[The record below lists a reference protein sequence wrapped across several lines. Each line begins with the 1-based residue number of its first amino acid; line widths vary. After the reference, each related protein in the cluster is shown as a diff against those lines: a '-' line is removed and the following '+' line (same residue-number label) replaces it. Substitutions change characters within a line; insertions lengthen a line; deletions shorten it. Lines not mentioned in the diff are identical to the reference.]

1 MVRVAPL
8 DLLGSNRPKVSQ
20 TSHDTAHKIN
30 YRNMLNSKNIA
41 LLMIITV
48 LAGCAT
54 PQRAVQPGATVAIA
68 VATEAPK
75 AAAPTE
81 VAATPSP
88 TEAPKAAAP
97 TNAAAPTE
105 APATLAPTDTP
116 KVAAPAASG
125 DVIEINV
132 KMSEFKFEL
141 DKTSVPVGKIIRFNI
156 DNAGQREHEMILEL
170 TDSISK
176 PLENN
181 GKRAEAIEIASGAKA
196 SLEWVFDK
204 PGKYLIGCH
213 IGKHFERGMKILIEV
228 TG

>member
-1 MVRVAPL
+1 
-8 DLLGSNRPKVSQ
+8 
-20 TSHDTAHKIN
+20 
-30 YRNMLNSKNIA
+30 MLNSKNIA
-41 LLMIITV
+41 LLLIITV
-48 LAGCAT
+48 LVGCAA
-54 PQRAVQPGATVAIA
+54 PQRAIQPSVTIATA

-81 VAATPSP
+81 VPATPSP
-88 TEAPKAAAP
+88 TETPKAAAP
-97 TNAAAPTE
+97 TKAATPTD
-105 APATLAPTDTP
+105 APATLAPTDAP
-116 KVAAPAASG
+116 KVAAPVASG
-125 DVIEINV
+125 DVIEVNV

-141 DKTSVPVGKIIRFNI
+141 DKTSVPAGKTIRFNI
-156 DNAGQREHEMILEL
+156 DNVGQREHEMIVEL
-170 TDSISK
+170 TNSISK